1 MIASMQPVHLLA
13 EIRWTSTILGPERE
27 YEAYAVNS
35 ILNSGAWI
43 ALGTDYPVEGLNPLR
58 GIYAAVAREFE
69 EGGPEGGWMP
79 EEKISVEDAIRAYT
93 LGSAYAEYE
102 EHRKGTLVPGKF
114 ADVIVLSQDITQVPP
129 GQILRTKVLLTIVGG
144 KIVYQEE

>member
-1 MIASMQPVHLLA
+1 
-13 EIRWTSTILGPERE
+13 
-27 YEAYAVNS
+27 
-35 ILNSGAWI
+35 
-43 ALGTDYPVEGLNPLR
+43 
-58 GIYAAVAREFE
+58 
-69 EGGPEGGWMP
+69 MP

-114 ADVIVLSQDITQVPP
+114 ADMIVLSQDITQVPP

>member
-1 MIASMQPVHLLA
+1 
-13 EIRWTSTILGPERE
+13 
-27 YEAYAVNS
+27 
-35 ILNSGAWI
+35 
-43 ALGTDYPVEGLNPLR
+43 
-58 GIYAAVAREFE
+58 
-69 EGGPEGGWMP
+69 MP